1 MAGMAVY
8 GIAVVMRKNMEIKF
22 PFLIKYYSATMLAK
36 LYAVQR
42 EPSIRYGQLEQKN
55 KNCGE

>member
-1 MAGMAVY
+1 MAVY

-55 KNCGE
+55 KN